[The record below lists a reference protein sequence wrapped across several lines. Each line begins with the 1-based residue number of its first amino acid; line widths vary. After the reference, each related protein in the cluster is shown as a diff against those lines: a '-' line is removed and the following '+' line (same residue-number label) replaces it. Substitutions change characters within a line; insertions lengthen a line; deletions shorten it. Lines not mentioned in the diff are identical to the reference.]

1 MRKRFRRFELLL
13 PTKFNSGLPVPDG
26 AFADTLLELEER
38 FGAVS
43 SESQTILG
51 QWRHEGLVY
60 RDESVR
66 IFVDVPDADETR
78 EFFIDYKE
86 ILKKRFQQIDI
97 WMTTFPLE
105 VL

>member
-1 MRKRFRRFELLL
+1 MRKPFRRFELLL
-13 PTKFNSGLPVPDG
+13 PTKLNNGQPVPDG
-26 AFADTLLELEER
+26 AFPVTLLELEER

-43 SESQTILG
+43 AETQTIAG

-66 IFVDVPDADETR
+66 VFVDVPDTDENR
-78 EFFIDYKE
+78 EFFIGFKE

>member
-1 MRKRFRRFELLL
+1 MRKPFRRFELLL
-13 PTKFNSGLPVPDG
+13 PTRFNSGLPVPDD
-26 AFADTLLELEER
+26 AFAETLLELRER

-43 SESQTILG
+43 SESQTIVG
-51 QWRHEGLVY
+51 QWRHEGQVY

-66 IFVDVPDADETR
+66 IL
-78 EFFIDYKE
+78 KE
-86 ILKKRFQQIDI
+86 RFQQLDI